1 MSESSNMVL
10 RRNPKH
16 VKGKYSM
23 SKPSYLIS
31 IDNENVINNH
41 NVNKSNN
48 NNTSSQNIKETRLS
62 VKGMNNKSFVL
73 RPKKVKEIN
82 EKFDKISFNKLSYK
96 VGRSFVNS
104 NKKLSMNPNK
114 NNLEKK
120 VQNPIH
126 TRIKSFQV
134 ELKDNYFS
142 NNLNSISR
150 TERNNYKENISTNR
164 NKIKKK
170 KLNELEYTYNEYST
184 NNNIN
189 FNKTTVFEDIE
200 ESTKNTKL
208 FDQKIETLDNIS
220 SDEKYLI
227 LSDRNPKRDKNT
239 LKSKKSRENNNNNN
253 KKFKRLGNI
262 SNLNSNKNKFNNS
275 FHRRNRAFSPTMKNK
290 LSDIRKNIFENKEP
304 TKRDSTP
311 LNNEKRLRDTRD
323 TKDMEEEK
331 NVKEIEHRKKISNLI
346 QKIKNKIQIN
356 QIIKNEYNSNT
367 VRNTNS
373 KNMSFVRERKTI
385 SNGFYPSQ
393 IKKNSI
399 NTNNKNNNNKNEN
412 KPKKKIKIINKPKS
426 PITFRRQNN
435 NILNELNKNK
445 NNNNN
450 NNKKDSSSIV
460 QIKDNKNNFS
470 KKKNMFNNSFLR
482 KDHINKKSNKN
493 IKTTHNETENNKN
506 KEKQKICGTS
516 KSQNDVFSDFIIKT
530 LNNEE
535 EKIKSNKK
543 NTKKQKEKGPKDLE
557 EKTIEKMDNLCQKG
571 FSGPGVKKINQD
583 NFFIY
588 NNFLNNP
595 DYLYL
600 GVCDGHGTY
609 GHNVSG
615 YLVYN
620 LPLTLNDILIKEKI
634 EYINKDNINKIKSII
649 EKTFL
654 EIDKDIMLDT
664 RIDSLFSGSTCVSL
678 IYTPSKLI
686 CANLGD
692 SRCVLGKY
700 DGKNWSSKN
709 ISYDHKPNNPIEN
722 ERIIQNGGRVESYK
736 DEEGKFVGPKRV
748 WLKNED
754 VPGLAM
760 SRSFGD
766 GVAHSVGVIAEPEII
781 EYSLLHEDKF
791 IILASDGIWEFI
803 TSDECVGFVKDFYIK
818 KDINGAL
825 NFLYKEA
832 SKRWIIEEE
841 VIDDI
846 TLILIFFDN

>member
-1 MSESSNMVL
+1 MVL
-10 RRNPKH
+10 RKNPKH

-31 IDNENVINNH
+31 IDNENSINNH
-41 NVNKSNN
+41 NVNKSNK
-48 NNTSSQNIKETRLS
+48 NNTSSQKIKETRLS

-82 EKFDKISFNKLSYK
+82 EKFDKISLNKLSYK
-96 VGRSFVNS
+96 AGKSFVNS
-104 NKKLSMNPNK
+104 NKKISIKPNK

-142 NNLNSISR
+142 NNLNNISK
-150 TERNNYKENISTNR
+150 TERNNFKENISTNR
-164 NKIKKK
+164 NKIKRK
-170 KLNELEYTYNEYST
+170 KLNDLEYTYNEYST
-184 NNNIN
+184 AKNINFN
-189 FNKTTVFEDIE
+189 FNKTTLFEDIE
-200 ESTKNTKL
+200 ENSTKNTKL
-208 FDQKIETLDNIS
+208 NEPKIVTLDNIS

-227 LSDRNPKRDKNT
+227 LSDRNQKRSKNN
-239 LKSKKSRENNNNNN
+239 LKNKKSRENNNN

-262 SNLNSNKNKFNNS
+262 SNLNSNRNKYNNS
-275 FHRRNRAFSPTMKNK
+275 FHRRNRAFSPSMKSQLN
-290 LSDIRKNIFENKEP
+290 DIRKNIFENRQP
-304 TKRDSTP
+304 SKRDSTP
-311 LNNEKRLRDTRD
+311 LNNKNRNEKTLRDARD
-323 TKDMEEEK
+323 SKDVEEEK
-331 NVKEIEHRKKISNLI
+331 DAKKIEHRKKISNLI

-356 QIIKNEYNSNT
+356 QIIKSEYNSNT
-367 VRNTNS
+367 VRNSNS

-385 SNGFYPSQ
+385 SNGFYPSHL
-393 IKKNSI
+393 KKNNFI
-399 NTNNKNNNNKNEN
+399 NNNNKNNNNK
-412 KPKKKIKIINKPKS
+412 PKRKIKIINKRKS
-426 PITFRRQNN
+426 PITYRRPNN
-435 NILNELNKNK
+435 NILHELNKNK
-445 NNNNN
+445 
-450 NNKKDSSSIV
+450 KDNSSIV
-460 QIKDNKNNFS
+460 QIKDNKNNFN
-470 KKKNMFNNSFLR
+470 KKKNMFKNPFLI

-493 IKTTHNETENNKN
+493 IKNSHNEAEYNKSR
-506 KEKQKICGTS
+506 EKQKVCGTS

-543 NTKKQKEKGPKDLE
+543 NTKRSKEKGPKDLE
-557 EKTIEKMDNLCQKG
+557 EKTIDKIDNLCQKG

-620 LPLTLNDILIKEKI
+620 LPLTLNDILIKENI
-634 EYINKDNINKIKSII
+634 EIINKGNINKIKAIL

-709 ISYDHKPNNPIEN
+709 ISYDHKPSNPIEN
-722 ERIIQNGGRVESYK
+722 ERIIQNGGRIESYK
-736 DEEGKFVGPKRV
+736 DEEGNFVGPKRV

-803 TSDECVGFVKDFYIK
+803 TSDECVSFVKDFYIK

-846 TLILIFFDN
+846 TLILIFFE